1 MRLDEICSTALTLE
15 MDIVPGKRYSG
26 DFPLIDSSYSQ
37 SGVDFYG
44 DKTVAEVERLNQT
57 LLMIDE
63 IDEQILHDIM
73 AGDSYETIADNR
85 HLALNTVKYRVH
97 AMVKNADVS
106 GRKDLMAL
114 IEKYNLII

>member
-57 LLMIDE
+57 LLMLDE

-73 AGDSYETIADNR
+73 AGDSYETIADNS

-97 AMVKNADVS
+97 AMTKNAAVS